1 MSTDNSV
8 EAGDVEDAESARMST
23 VTPRSFV
30 NDSAFGGATNDETNE
45 TLKGHSALVGVYI

>member
-45 TLKGHSALVGVYI
+45 TLKGHSALVSV